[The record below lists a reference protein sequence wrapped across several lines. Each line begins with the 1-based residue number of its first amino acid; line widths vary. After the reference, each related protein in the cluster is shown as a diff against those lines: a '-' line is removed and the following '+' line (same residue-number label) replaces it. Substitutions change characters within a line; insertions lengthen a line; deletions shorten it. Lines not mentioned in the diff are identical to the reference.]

1 MRSVNG
7 DAEALNYLI
16 RGREVEQ
23 RLSEAMHNDAKLS
36 IANTKINVLEKNL
49 STRSKETSMQNVRL
63 QELEQLLS
71 QTSIQPKVNNTPIKV
86 NVPSEEV
93 SGVKEENRVL
103 NEAVEVLQIQ
113 VDEYKREIRS
123 MKEPTKHRANGSTP
137 RKKSMTSQKK
147 CFIW

>member
-1 MRSVNG
+1 
-7 DAEALNYLI
+7 
-16 RGREVEQ
+16 
-23 RLSEAMHNDAKLS
+23 
-36 IANTKINVLEKNL
+36 
-49 STRSKETSMQNVRL
+49 MQNVRL

-137 RKKSMTSQKK
+137 RKKSMTSRKSVSFGDDISLSKLGINNDLYTTQQQ
-147 CFIW
+147 

>member
-49 STRSKETSMQNVRL
+49 STRSKETSIQNVRL
-63 QELEQLLS
+63 HELEQLLS
-71 QTSIQPKVNNTPIKV
+71 QTSIQ
-86 NVPSEEV
+86 
-93 SGVKEENRVL
+93 
-103 NEAVEVLQIQ
+103 
-113 VDEYKREIRS
+113 
-123 MKEPTKHRANGSTP
+123 TKG
-137 RKKSMTSQKK
+137 Q
-147 CFIW
+147 